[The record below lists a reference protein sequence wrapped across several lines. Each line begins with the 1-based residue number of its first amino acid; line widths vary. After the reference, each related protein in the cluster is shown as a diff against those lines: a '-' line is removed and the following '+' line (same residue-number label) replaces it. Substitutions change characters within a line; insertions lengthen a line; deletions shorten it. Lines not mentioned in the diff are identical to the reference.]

1 MAKKKNNK
9 SGGENNNNND
19 VAEKKNGDGGE
30 KNSGAGGEKK
40 KEDGPIPIVLKVDM
54 HCEGCATKIVK
65 CVKDIQ
71 GVESVKSEFQ
81 ANKLTVVGNV
91 DPTQLKDK
99 LAAKTKKKVD
109 LVSPQP
115 KKDNKDDAKKNQP
128 EKGNDDNKK
137 PKEVPVTTAV
147 LKLNL
152 HCQGCIGKIQK
163 TVSKTKGFHDM
174 SIDRQKDLVTVKG
187 SMDMKELAETLKE
200 KLKRPVDIV
209 PPKKEKEKEKEKG
222 ENNGGGGGGGDKKK
236 KEEEGGN
243 GGGKMEGHKMEY
255 PVGLPGFG
263 QVPYGMVY
271 GPGFGAGYGYPPH
284 ALPPQTLPPQAP
296 YMGNPLHA
304 PQMFSDENPNACS
317 IM

>member
-9 SGGENNNNND
+9 SGGENNNNNNND

-40 KEDGPIPIVLKVDM
+40 KEDGPITIVLKVDM

-65 CVKDIQ
+65 TVKDFQ

-128 EKGNDDNKK
+128 EKANDDNKK
-137 PKEVPVTTAV
+137 PKEAPVTTAV

-209 PPKKEKEKEKEKG
+209 PPKKEKEKEKA

-255 PVGLPGFG
+255 PAGLPGFG

-271 GPGFGAGYGYPPH
+271 GPGFGTGYGYPPQS
-284 ALPPQTLPPQAP
+284 LPPPPP
-296 YMGNPLHA
+296 GFGTGYGYPPHA